1 MSAKTAPFRA
11 ERVQDSM
18 PTPHGQTPLG
28 NCACGH
34 CLASGKASLSG
45 WVTTCDHQVSVL
57 SAETPILSFQ
67 GISAGPKGG
76 DTGRSGFGDEQCCLI
91 LRYLWALH
99 LLGWQLTMQP
109 LGAFNSI
116 SFIHSD
122 KRLRTACFSKDW
134 ALLFSPQEKW
144 KHKIGLSTPH
154 LSSTHK
160 LPNDYSSS
168 FSLPWGLRYFVCN
181 ASVAVWVSAIGCGAH
196 RRQSPAKKPDCANPE
211 LRATSLPA
219 LLSWI

>member
-28 NCACGH
+28 NRACGH
-34 CLASGKASLSG
+34 CLASRKASLSG
-45 WVTTCDHQVSVL
+45 LVTTCDHQVSVL
-57 SAETPILSFQ
+57 SEETPILSFQ
-67 GISAGPKGG
+67 GISADPEGG
-76 DTGRSGFGDEQCCLI
+76 DTGRSGFGDKQCCLTFSGTHECFI
-91 LRYLWALH
+91 YLVDNSLCK
-99 LLGWQLTMQP
+99 LTTQP

-116 SFIHSD
+116 PFIHSD

-144 KHKIGLSTPH
+144 KHKTGLSTPH
-154 LSSTHK
+154 LSSTYK

-168 FSLPWGLRYFVCN
+168 FSLP
-181 ASVAVWVSAIGCGAH
+181 
-196 RRQSPAKKPDCANPE
+196 
-211 LRATSLPA
+211 
-219 LLSWI
+219 